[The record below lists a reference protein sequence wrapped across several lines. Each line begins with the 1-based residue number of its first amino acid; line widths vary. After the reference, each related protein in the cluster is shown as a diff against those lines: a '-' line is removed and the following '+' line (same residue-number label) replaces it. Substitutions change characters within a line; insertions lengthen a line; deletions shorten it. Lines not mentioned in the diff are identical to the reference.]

1 MRVVDSL
8 LFGFASA
15 GRFDCPALSAV
26 PPPTDITE
34 LHPSHVSV
42 VMAMGDSI
50 TAAFSAKSNLN
61 EARQISWSI
70 GKGSADQ
77 LTLPWLLE
85 QYSPK
90 VEGQSHREFIPKNIA
105 HLPTGDYHGYEHDGF
120 NVAESSGAAC
130 RGSVD
135 EQWRFLQEN
144 KHNVEDFDSRWKV
157 LTYWMFANDVCGMCD
172 GPAESSSH
180 YLNWEQKT
188 GEFLTNVSN
197 TFTNTYVNLVSMLD
211 LSQIHRIQQSRVG
224 CKIEHEKILE
234 ECGCIDRGN
243 PDELAMLDRNIH
255 YMNNR
260 FHKFAADWRA
270 KLADQGRKDLAI
282 VVQAGHEGIGKTLDW
297 HFLSRLDC
305 FHPSAEAH
313 EAMAIGLWN
322 SMLCTNDRK
331 NRCGIEFS
339 PTMPVLCPNE
349 TSFFYTGP
357 DVVPNP
363 PLEAWS
369 DAWAVA
375 V

>member
-1 MRVVDSL
+1 MRVFSPL
-8 LFGFASA
+8 LFSVASA
-15 GRFDCPALSAV
+15 GRFDCPALSPV
-26 PPPTDITE
+26 PPPKDITE

-42 VMAMGDSI
+42 VMAVGDSI
-50 TAAFSAKSNLN
+50 TAAFSAHSNFN

-90 VEGQSHREFIPKNIA
+90 VEGQSHRAALPKNIA
-105 HLPTGDYHGYEHDGF
+105 HLPTGDYHGYEHDGL
-120 NVAESSGAAC
+120 NVAESSGAAH

-157 LTYWMFANDVCGMCD
+157 LTYWMFANDVCGMCS
-172 GPAESSSH
+172 GPAAEDH
-180 YLNWEQKT
+180 DFKVWEQKT
-188 GEFLTNVSN
+188 EEFLTNVSN
-197 TFTNTYVNLVSMLD
+197 TFSNTYVNLVSMIDLD
-211 LSQIHRIQQSRVG
+211 QIHRIQQSKVG
-224 CKIEHEKILE
+224 CKFEHGVILE

-243 PDELAMLDRNIH
+243 EDELAMLNSNIH
-255 YMNNR
+255 YMNAR
-260 FHKFAADWRA
+260 FHKFAADWRV
-270 KLADQGRKDLAI
+270 KLANQGRSDLAF
-282 VVQAGHEGIGKTLDW
+282 VSQPFTEGIGKSLDY

-313 EAMAIGLWN
+313 ETLAVGLWN
-322 SMLCTNDRK
+322 SMLCDGDRE
-331 NRCGIEFS
+331 NRCGVEFG
-339 PTMPVLCPNE
+339 PNMPVMCPTE
-349 TSFFYTGP
+349 TSFFFTGL
-357 DVVPNP
+357 DVVPKP

-369 DAWAVA
+369 DAWSVA